1 MDVNTKGTMCFSRIA
16 VVFLREAQKQD
27 RRNRSIVL
35 LSSVNAFR
43 ESPGL
48 FLYQTSKHAIQGLLR
63 SSRKTLWERD
73 GVSINVSPGRGMVH
87 SSVSADHILQAVCPG
102 VTDTPMVR
110 AVAVSAAFAV
120 TKRSIPG

>member
-1 MDVNTKGTMCFSRIA
+1 MGTLNFSRIA
-16 VVFLREAQKQD
+16 AVFLRESQKKQKED
-27 RRNRSIVL
+27 RSLVL

-73 GVSINVSPGRGMVH
+73 AIRVNVSHFYPA
-87 SSVSADHILQAVCPG
+87 S
-102 VTDTPMVR
+102 
-110 AVAVSAAFAV
+110 
-120 TKRSIPG
+120 